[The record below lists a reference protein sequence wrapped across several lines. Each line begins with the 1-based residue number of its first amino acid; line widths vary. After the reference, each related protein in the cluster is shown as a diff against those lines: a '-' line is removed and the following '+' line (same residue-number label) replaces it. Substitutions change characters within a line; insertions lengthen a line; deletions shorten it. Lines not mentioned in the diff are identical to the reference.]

1 MNKEKT
7 SLENEAQSSCLG
19 AAVGDFIGI
28 EYLECIE
35 MSNDFIVD
43 GKVIGKP
50 FNLQMVLSR
59 FGKEIIPNCLG
70 IYHLFYKDQL
80 IYIGMSKNIRGR
92 LLQHLKDKDMP
103 FNSCLWFCAHMWRED
118 ATIEDVLRIE
128 YKMIK
133 KFKPVLNSVHANC
146 R

>member
-1 MNKEKT
+1 MGNS
-7 SLENEAQSSCLG
+7 SLENNQPALQQTDVSGS
-19 AAVGDFIGI
+19 FIGI
-28 EYLECIE
+28 EYLEGIE
-35 MSNDFIVD
+35 MSNDFTVD
-43 GKVIGKP
+43 GVVIGKP
-50 FNLQMVLSR
+50 FNLQMVVSR

-103 FNSCLWFCAHMWRED
+103 FNNCLWFCADMWRED
-118 ATIEDVLRIE
+118 ATIEDVLKLE
-128 YKMIK
+128 YIMIK

>member
-1 MNKEKT
+1 MLSEE
-7 SLENEAQSSCLG
+7 LSSQNNANTLVSG
-19 AAVGDFIGI
+19 SFIGQQ
-28 EYLECIE
+28 YLNGIE

-43 GKVIGKP
+43 GVIIGKP
-50 FNLQMVLSR
+50 FNLLMVINR

-80 IYIGMSKNIRGR
+80 VYVGMSKNIRGR

-103 FNSCLWFCAHMWRED
+103 FNNCLWFCAENICES
-118 ATIEDVLRIE
+118 ANIEDVLRLE

-133 KFKPVLNSVHANC
+133 KFKPVLNSTHANC